1 MLRPIGPSPPSYQFS
16 DDAIKHNQ
24 TDISNSLTYIN
35 QLKSTKFI
43 QTMSRYDESGNLY
56 PINHNFNENELDQDG
71 YPLDV
76 ESDIQAGFIV
86 QDVSCINEFKFLIKE
101 QGNDSYGNRLP
112 FLLNYNNFH
121 AYNVRAI
128 QELHQLVLNLQT
140 EVSTLKGE
148 IETLKNS

>member
-35 QLKSTKFI
+35 QLKSTKFL

-76 ESDIQAGFIV
+76 ESDIQAGFIL

-101 QGNDSYGNRLP
+101 QGNDS
-112 FLLNYNNFH
+112 
-121 AYNVRAI
+121 
-128 QELHQLVLNLQT
+128 
-140 EVSTLKGE
+140 
-148 IETLKNS
+148 